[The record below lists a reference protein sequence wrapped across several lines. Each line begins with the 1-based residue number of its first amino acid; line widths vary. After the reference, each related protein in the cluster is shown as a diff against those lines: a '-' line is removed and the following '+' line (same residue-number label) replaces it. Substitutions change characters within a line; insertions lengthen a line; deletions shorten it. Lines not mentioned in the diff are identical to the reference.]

1 MTRRTWTTV
10 GQTVAVVAVS
20 VIVMSLPAADGTP
33 WPDGDGP
40 DTVSVSVVS
49 WWPCPYDDMAVTSDG
64 VCHDIDAWTDAAV
77 DRIVT
82 PVHPADGCMEDESW
96 TAVDYRTPD
105 GVDDVH
111 GVTRA
116 CRTTETI
123 GRHDTEDD

>member
-1 MTRRTWTTV
+1 MTRRTWTTI
-10 GQTVAVVAVS
+10 GQTAAAVAVS

-40 DTVSVSVVS
+40 DTVSVSS
-49 WWPCPYDDMAVTSDG
+49 
-64 VCHDIDAWTDAAV
+64 VC
-77 DRIVT
+77 

-116 CRTTETI
+116 CRANDTI
-123 GRHDTEDD
+123 GR